1 MCNKYKQS
9 ILRDIKF
16 KHMTSVV
23 IFVGSIFITIALNDI
38 VVILKQ
44 IKDKL

>member
-16 KHMTSVV
+16 KHMTSVA
-23 IFVGSIFITIALNDI
+23 IFVGSIFITLALKDI
-38 VVILKQ
+38 FDILKQ